1 MRSDIPQLL
10 KIIDLFTLPSW
21 REGMP
26 RTIIEAMMMGLPV
39 VATDIRGSRE
49 EVVHGETG
57 LLVPV
62 RSPEDLADAIELIY
76 KDREKAKK
84 MGISG
89 RKKALKQF
97 NEKRIIE
104 KQLKIIDN
112 FFNSYERYTN
122 S

>member
-1 MRSDIPQLL
+1 MDV
-10 KIIDLFTLPSW
+10 FTLPSW

-26 RTIIEAMMMGLPV
+26 RTIIEAMMMRLPV

-49 EVVHGETG
+49 EVVNGETG

-62 RSPEDLADAIELIY
+62 RSSKDLANAIEVLY

-89 RKKALKQF
+89 REKALKQF
-97 NEKRIIE
+97 NENIIIE
-104 KQLKIIDN
+104 KQLNIIDN
-112 FFNSYERYTN
+112 FFNSYEKYT
-122 S
+122 SG

>member
-1 MRSDIPQLL
+1 M
-10 KIIDLFTLPSW
+10 KI
-21 REGMP
+21 
-26 RTIIEAMMMGLPV
+26 
-39 VATDIRGSRE
+39 
-49 EVVHGETG
+49 
-57 LLVPV
+57 LVLGDV
-62 RSPEDLADAIELIY
+62 
-76 KDREKAKK
+76 

-112 FFNSYERYTN
+112 FFNSYEKYTN